1 VATALLQN
9 IKKEKHIN
17 QKPFEPLEV
26 MAYPA
31 KIAVRVSD
39 VKDPARD
46 SFSAFFGLEGSHSP
60 KHHVENPFI

>member
-39 VKDPARD
+39 VKDPA
-46 SFSAFFGLEGSHSP
+46 
-60 KHHVENPFI
+60 